1 MVATVNDLVGSGQL
15 GEPPEGRDRPSSVEL
30 SREIAVQRIFLGGA
44 SVVAGAVLF
53 AVENGLP
60 GLSTSFSMQMAAM
73 GLGGLGLVQLGR
85 AAKHLLKYGSRASVI
100 GFVAAAGLGL
110 STVSIAVIQ
119 WIGMTLLPGPNP
131 ALAWAVHWL
140 SWGFYGFGI
149 VMLLVVLR
157 ALILWAVDSSVLPR
171 DVIAD
176 A

>member
-1 MVATVNDLVGSGQL
+1 MVATVNDLGESGQL
-15 GEPPEGRDRPSSVEL
+15 AELSEEGNRPTSVEL
-30 SREIAVQRIFLGGA
+30 SREMAVQRIFLGGA

-85 AAKHLLKYGSRASVI
+85 AAKHLLKYGSKASVI

-119 WIGMTLLPGPNP
+119 WVGMTLWPNP
-131 ALAWAVHWL
+131 ALAWAVHWW

-149 VMLLVVLR
+149 VMLLLVLR
-157 ALILWAVDSSVLPR
+157 GLMRWAVGSLGLVR
-171 DVIAD
+171 EEIAD

>member
-1 MVATVNDLVGSGQL
+1 M
-15 GEPPEGRDRPSSVEL
+15 
-30 SREIAVQRIFLGGA
+30 
-44 SVVAGAVLF
+44 
-53 AVENGLP
+53 
-60 GLSTSFSMQMAAM
+60 
-73 GLGGLGLVQLGR
+73 
-85 AAKHLLKYGSRASVI
+85 I

-149 VMLLVVLR
+149 VMLLLVLR
-157 ALILWAVDSSVLPR
+157 ALMRWAVGSLGLVR
-171 DVIAD
+171 EEIAD

>member
-1 MVATVNDLVGSGQL
+1 MVATVNDLVESGQL

-119 WIGMTLLPGPNP
+119 WIGMTLWPNP

-149 VMLLVVLR
+149 VMLLVVLH
-157 ALILWAVDSSVLPR
+157 ALLRWAVGSVGLVR
-171 DVIAD
+171 EEIAD

>member
-1 MVATVNDLVGSGQL
+1 MVATVNDLVESERL
-15 GEPPEGRDRPSSVEL
+15 AELSEEGDRPTSVEL
-30 SREIAVQRIFLGGA
+30 SRKIAVQRIFQGGA
-44 SVVAGAVLF
+44 SVVAGAVLL

-110 STVSIAVIQ
+110 STASIAVIQ
-119 WIGMTLLPGPNP
+119 WIGMTLLPNP

-140 SWGFYGFGI
+140 ARGFYGFGI

-157 ALILWAVDSSVLPR
+157 ALILWAVDSSGFLREEV
-171 DVIAD
+171 AD
-176 A
+176 T